1 MRARAHGRLCARLR
15 YGARVRSRWLT
26 CARRTTHTH
35 TRTHTQAESVAAASG
50 RPAYMISLYRH
61 GRSVTPLARDVL
73 RGSSALVGYPPAT
86 FFGAQAFYLS
96 AAAVERLEVR
106 ARAQAD
112 VCARACPCAGPE
124 RTRARTH
131 VHI

>member
-1 MRARAHGRLCARLR
+1 
-15 YGARVRSRWLT
+15 
-26 CARRTTHTH
+26 
-35 TRTHTQAESVAAASG
+35 
-50 RPAYMISLYRH
+50 MISLYRH

-112 VCARACPCAGPE
+112 VCARACACAGPE